1 MDKVIGNLKQ
11 GLLFVLSAPAGT
23 GKTTLVNKLVD
34 EFPCI
39 VRSVSFT
46 TRQPRRGEINGVDYH
61 FVTKEQFLTRQAE
74 GDFLE
79 HAKIY
84 DDLYGTSKS
93 SVEKQLKSGKH
104 VVLVIDT
111 QGAKQIKEKANA
123 VFIFVKPPNLD
134 ELKARL
140 EKRQTES
147 DEVIKERLLWADREI
162 AESKNYNYCITNDC
176 FETAYR
182 VLKSIFIAEEHRVSR
197 VNT

>member
-1 MDKVIGNLKQ
+1 MDKVIGNLKR

-46 TRQPRRGEINGVDYH
+46 TRQPRRNERDGADYH
-61 FVTKEQFLTRQAE
+61 FVTEDQFLKRLEQ

-79 HAKIY
+79 HARIY
-84 DDLYGTSKS
+84 DFFYGTSKS
-93 SVEKQLKSGKH
+93 WVEQQLKSGKH

-111 QGAKQIKEKANA
+111 QGARQIREKADA
-123 VFIFVKPPNLD
+123 VFIFVKPPNLE
-134 ELKARL
+134 ELKKRL

-147 DEVIKERLLWADREI
+147 KEVIDERLLWADKEI
-162 AESKNYNYCITNDC
+162 AESKNYNYCVTNDC

-182 VLKSIFIAEEHRVSR
+182 VLKSIFIAEEHRVSNVR
-197 VNT
+197 S